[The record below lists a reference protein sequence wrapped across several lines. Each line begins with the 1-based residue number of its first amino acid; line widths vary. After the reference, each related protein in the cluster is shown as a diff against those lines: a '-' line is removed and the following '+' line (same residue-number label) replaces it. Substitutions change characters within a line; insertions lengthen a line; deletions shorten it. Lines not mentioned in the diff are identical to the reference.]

1 MRYFLGKLNSF
12 SSASQAHKIQETGN
26 KTASFLKHRQ
36 HLKKIIEV
44 FTMEGEKS
52 LFFLSL
58 PKYLMKKFKDV
69 RCDCAI
75 VTQRPT
81 FHGLGDRL

>member
-1 MRYFLGKLNSF
+1 M
-12 SSASQAHKIQETGN
+12 
-26 KTASFLKHRQ
+26 
-36 HLKKIIEV
+36 